1 MRKDN
6 QIENQCGQNEKKD
19 SHEKGKVCRRKKMK
33 KKRGEKRGVN
43 GFPFKKNCQMPRQ
56 GSRDR
61 HTLRRCKKVLS
72 CTKSL

>member
-1 MRKDN
+1 MQKNKD
-6 QIENQCGQNEKKD
+6 
-19 SHEKGKVCRRKKMK
+19 GKN
-33 KKRGEKRGVN
+33 RGEKRGVN
-43 GFPFKKNCQMPRQ
+43 GFPFHKSCQMPRQ

>member
-1 MRKDN
+1 MQK
-6 QIENQCGQNEKKD
+6 KKD
-19 SHEKGKVCRRKKMK
+19 E